1 QIAVRG
7 IAENIA
13 DVYEYY
19 KNLRIVSPQ
28 SDLKLNELKVLANDA
43 INGNNDANNNS
54 SQDENANKLNDK
66 IISSLLI
73 DESDRL
79 YSFEI
84 MNTQMN
90 TGVVTLKDETQ
101 IITAPS
107 ASSAE
112 NSEEENVEEVSQQM
126 KPARKRKVKN
136 GKVN

>member
-1 QIAVRG
+1 
-7 IAENIA
+7 
-13 DVYEYY
+13 
-19 KNLRIVSPQ
+19 
-28 SDLKLNELKVLANDA
+28 
-43 INGNNDANNNS
+43 
-54 SQDENANKLNDK
+54 
-66 IISSLLI
+66 
-73 DESDRL
+73 
-79 YSFEI
+79 